1 MNSRKE
7 KETHLVSVVMIFLN
21 AEPFIEEAIQSVI
34 SQTHDHWELLLIDD
48 GSSDASA
55 GIARQYASQAPQKI
69 RYLQHEGGE
78 NRGMSASRNLGT
90 REARGEFIA
99 FLDADDVWLPNKL
112 TEQVALLQ
120 SQPGAAM
127 VYGRTLRWY
136 SWTGDPQQ
144 QRLDRPRR
152 LGVRPGRLYH
162 PPRLAALFL
171 RQKALTPGT
180 CSALIRRDAVLAV
193 GGFEES
199 FRGMYEDQVFFTK
212 ICLHAPAYVA
222 EQLWDK
228 YRQHASSASGIAA
241 QTGEY
246 HPKLASP
253 AHRLYLN
260 WMAAYLSDQGIRDP
274 DVWKALRCALWPY
287 RHPRLYAPFAFVR
300 SLSSKI
306 RLLTRRG

>member
-1 MNSRKE
+1 MSSRKDQ
-7 KETHLVSVVMIFLN
+7 ETHLISVVMIFLN
-21 AEPFIEEAIQSVI
+21 AEPFIEEAIQSVLG
-34 SQTHDHWELLLIDD
+34 QTDDRWELLLIDD
-48 GSSDASA
+48 GSSDASG
-55 GIARQYASQAPQKI
+55 GIARHYASQTPQKI
-69 RYLQHEGGE
+69 RYLQHEGGQ

-120 SQPGAAM
+120 GQPEAAM

-136 SWTGDPQQ
+136 SWTGDPQHQ
-144 QRLDRPRR
+144 GLDRPRR

-180 CSALIRRDAVLAV
+180 CSAIIRRDAVLAV

-212 ICLHAPAYVA
+212 LCLHAPAYVA
-222 EQLWDK
+222 GQLWDK
-228 YRQHASSASGIAA
+228 YRQHARSASGIAA
-241 QTGEY
+241 QAGEY

-253 AHRLYLN
+253 AHLHYLN
-260 WMAAYLSDQGIRDP
+260 WIDAYLSDQAIGHP
-274 DVWKALRCALWPY
+274 DVWKALRRAQWPY
-287 RHPRLYAPFAFVR
+287 RHPRLYARFAFVR
-300 SLSSKI
+300 SLLAKV
-306 RLLTRRG
+306 RQVTRRG